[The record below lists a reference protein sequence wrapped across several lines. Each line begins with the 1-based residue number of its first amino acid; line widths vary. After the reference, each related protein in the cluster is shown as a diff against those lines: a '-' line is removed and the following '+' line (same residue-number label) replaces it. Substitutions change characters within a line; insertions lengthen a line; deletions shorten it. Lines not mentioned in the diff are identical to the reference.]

1 MIKFLEHFWE
11 QKTGIKKRM
20 SREPKVSVIIPAYNA
35 AGYIRQ
41 AVSSVLNQTLPEL
54 IEILIVDDC
63 SDDETVQTIK
73 ELAPDAEK
81 GVFLNENRY
90 LCYFCNEENKGV
102 AFTRNVGVSKACGEY
117 VAFLDSDDWWDPEKL
132 EKQIQVLE
140 QKGEEI
146 CLCFTGRELMDADGQ
161 SLQKSVPVP
170 KCVSFRDML
179 KTNYVTC
186 SSVVLKREVAVAYPM
201 TNDEYC
207 EDYICWMRI
216 LKVGGNA
223 AGINEPL
230 VKYRMVKG
238 SKSNNKWKAAS
249 NHYHSLKILGIGTI
263 RAFFCMISYAYHGV
277 RKYS

>member
-1 MIKFLEHFWE
+1 
-11 QKTGIKKRM
+11 M
-20 SREPKVSVIIPAYNA
+20 SSNEPKVSVIIPAYNA

-41 AVSSVLNQTLPEL
+41 AVCSVIDQTYPEP
-54 IEILIVDDC
+54 IEILVVDDC
-63 SDDETVQTIK
+63 SKDTTTQAVKDIAK
-73 ELAPDAEK
+73 DAAE
-81 GVFLNENRY
+81 GVCLRENRY
-90 LCYFCNEENKGV
+90 LHYFRNEENKGV
-102 AFTRNVGVSKACGEY
+102 AFTRNAGVGKARGEY

-132 EKQIQVLE
+132 EKQMQVME
-140 QKGEEI
+140 QNGEDI
-146 CLCFTGRELMDADGQ
+146 CLCFTGRELMDADGN
-161 SLQKSVPVP
+161 SLQKRVPVP
-170 KCVSFRDML
+170 ERVSFRDML

-186 SSVVLKREVAVAYPM
+186 SSVILKREIAAAYPM
-201 TNDEYC
+201 TDDKYC

-216 LKVGGNA
+216 LKDGGAA

-249 NHYHSLKILGIGTI
+249 NHYHSLRILGIGTV